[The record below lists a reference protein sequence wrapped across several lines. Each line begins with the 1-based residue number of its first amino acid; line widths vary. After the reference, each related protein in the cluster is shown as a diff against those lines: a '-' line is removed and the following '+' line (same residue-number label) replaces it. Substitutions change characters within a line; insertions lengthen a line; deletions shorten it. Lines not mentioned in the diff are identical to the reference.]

1 VGSTVNLYR
10 RLYTYYN
17 IPLLITNKSLIYK
30 ALLKYGHSKFSLSVL
45 EFIDKTKLSKDE
57 LKKKLLEREQFYIDA
72 LDPEYNI
79 LKKAGSSLGYKHTPD
94 SLIKMSGEN
103 HPLYG
108 DKNLEIRA
116 RMSEAKSGENH
127 PLFGKKG
134 ENHPLSGKTHTP
146 ETLAKMSLA
155 KSGKNNPMSGKS
167 HSAKT
172 LAKISNANGT
182 FIYLYDTQGSLV
194 ITFSSARKV
203 GEYFNCTHQ
212 TIKRYALN
220 GKIFKEQWILST
232 SLISKK

>member
-108 DKNLEIRA
+108 DKNLVIRA
-116 RMSEAKSGENH
+116 R
-127 PLFGKKG
+127 
-134 ENHPLSGKTHTP
+134 
-146 ETLAKMSLA
+146 MSLA

-182 FIYLYDTQGSLV
+182 LIYLYDTQGSLV